1 MWSPGF
7 SVNGPATSG
16 SWLWTLDSR
25 PWTDSLAGSRP
36 KPNKHWAQNPPGLSA
51 GMAVPH
57 SLHVSPELMAVPYK
71 RNGAQTLQPDSTA
84 HHRDEVTNFFFHL
97 GVGGNRPRDLLPQ
110 QSPEALT
117 QSVNRNVNGAHADT
131 AFSRQFRAGNIAL
144 TSGEES
150 LQFIE

>member
-1 MWSPGF
+1 MRSPGF
-7 SVNGPATSG
+7 SVNGRATSG
-16 SWLWTLDSR
+16 SWLWTLDFR
-25 PWTDSLAGSRP
+25 PWTDSPADSSP
-36 KPNKHWAQNPPGLSA
+36 KPNRHWAQNPPGLSA

-57 SLHVSPELMAVPYK
+57 SLHVSPELMAALYK

-117 QSVNRNVNGAHADT
+117 QSVNR
-131 AFSRQFRAGNIAL
+131 
-144 TSGEES
+144 
-150 LQFIE
+150 